1 MLRKL
6 SEAIR
11 KKPIIG
17 WGLFLAVMVGV
28 FLLGILAASITERRA
43 EIATL
48 FNNKKI
54 DILGIEP
61 RNEIWGENYP
71 REYETWKKT
80 KDMDFKSKHLGNM
93 PEDVLESRPEMVV
106 LWAGYAFSQDYSA
119 PRGHMHAIE
128 DITNT
133 LHGQDVL

>member
-28 FLLGILAASITERRA
+28 FLLGLLAASITERRA

-48 FNNKKI
+48 FNNKNR
-54 DILGIEP
+54 DT
-61 RNEIWGENYP
+61 
-71 REYETWKKT
+71 EYRT
-80 KDMDFKSKHLGNM
+80 S
-93 PEDVLESRPEMVV
+93 
-106 LWAGYAFSQDYSA
+106 
-119 PRGHMHAIE
+119 
-128 DITNT
+128 
-133 LHGQDVL
+133 